1 MISLSF
7 GVTDKREHNEKTDK
21 SSNSQRFAL
30 YSLQV
35 ISSLHRSTEISVP
48 LICIIFPF
56 RNIEL
61 EKFFHGHHLRLTS
74 AQFLKL
80 FISTLFL
87 FQL

>member
-35 ISSLHRSTEISVP
+35 ISSLHTNVGR
-48 LICIIFPF
+48 
-56 RNIEL
+56 R
-61 EKFFHGHHLRLTS
+61 RY
-74 AQFLKL
+74 QFL
-80 FISTLFL
+80 
-87 FQL
+87 